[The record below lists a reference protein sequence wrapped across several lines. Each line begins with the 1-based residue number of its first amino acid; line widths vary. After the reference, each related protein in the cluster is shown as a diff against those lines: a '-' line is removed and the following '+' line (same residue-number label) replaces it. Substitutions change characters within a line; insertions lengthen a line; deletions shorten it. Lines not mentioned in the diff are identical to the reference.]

1 MEMAGRSRTNGDRDG
16 EWWRCTGRSR
26 DEEEKGTWKGS
37 AGAGDGYG
45 EGVAR
50 KSERGRG
57 RRS

>member
-1 MEMAGRSRTNGDRDG
+1 MAGRSRTNGDRDG

-37 AGAGDGYG
+37 AGDGYG

-50 KSERGRG
+50 KIERGQG